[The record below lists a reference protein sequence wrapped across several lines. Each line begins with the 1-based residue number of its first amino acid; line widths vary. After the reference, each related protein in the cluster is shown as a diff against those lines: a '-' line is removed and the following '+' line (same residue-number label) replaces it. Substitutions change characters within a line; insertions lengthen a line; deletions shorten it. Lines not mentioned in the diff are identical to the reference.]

1 MKVQP
6 HLPNRDTLVHLKDAS
21 VKGLHASER
30 AVERSFNEA
39 RLTASLAVG
48 LLLVGF
54 LLVAQWRGAATFT
67 HSLER
72 QSDQNLAII
81 IQEIAG
87 ENNAL
92 RSEIVRIQM
101 RLMEGG
107 QESEDRSRVL
117 NEAAKEM
124 QAVRLVAGL
133 DPVTG
138 PGIIVS
144 IRDPERVL
152 LPQDFVRLV
161 HELRA
166 GGAEAIAVNGTRV
179 SATSGFAGSDG
190 SIRINNVVFSRVYE
204 VSVVGNPSDLA
215 QALELPGGL
224 RSTLSTFPGVSVE
237 LDHAEEI
244 RVPAVLQGEFEYAQK
259 VENP

>member
-1 MKVQP
+1 MKVQS
-6 HLPNRDTLVHLKDAS
+6 HLPSRETFVHLKDAS

-30 AVERSFNEA
+30 VVGRSFSEA

-48 LLLVGF
+48 LMLVGF

-81 IQEIAG
+81 IQEIAA

-92 RSEIVRIQM
+92 RGEIVRLQM
-101 RLMEGG
+101 RLMETG

-124 QAVRLVAGL
+124 QAVRVVSGL
-133 DPVTG
+133 DAVSG
-138 PGIIVS
+138 PGIIVT

-161 HELRA
+161 HDLGA

-179 SATSGFAGSDG
+179 SATTGFAGFDG
-190 SIRINNVVFSRVYE
+190 TIRINDDVFSRTYE
-204 VSVVGNPSDLA
+204 VSVVGHPDNLA

-224 RSTLSTFPGVSVE
+224 SSTLSTFPGVGVGISR
-237 LDHAEEI
+237 AEEV
-244 RVPAVLQGEFEYAQK
+244 RVPAVLQHDFEYAQK

>member
-1 MKVQP
+1 MKVH
-6 HLPNRDTLVHLKDAS
+6 HLPSRETFTHLKDAS
-21 VKGLHASER
+21 KKGLHASER
-30 AVERSFNEA
+30 AVGRSVNEA
-39 RLTASLAVG
+39 RLMASLAVG

-67 HSLER
+67 RSLDR

-81 IQEIAG
+81 IQEIAA

-92 RSEIVRIQM
+92 RGEIVRLQM
-101 RLMEGG
+101 RLMETGM
-107 QESEDRSRVL
+107 ESEDRSRVL

-124 QAVRLVAGL
+124 QAVRLVSGL
-133 DPVTG
+133 DAVSG
-138 PGIIVS
+138 PGIVVAIS
-144 IRDPERVL
+144 DPERVL

-179 SATSGFAGSDG
+179 SATSGFAGGDG
-190 SIRINNVVFSRVYE
+190 SIIINDVVFSRTYE
-204 VSVVGNPSDLA
+204 VSVVGDPDNLA

-224 RSTLSTFPGVSVE
+224 RSTLLTFPGVNVE
-237 LDHAEEI
+237 ISPAEEV
-244 RVPAVLQGEFEYAQK
+244 RVAAGLHGEFVYAQK

>member
-1 MKVQP
+1 MKV
-6 HLPNRDTLVHLKDAS
+6 HNLPSRETLAHLKDAS

-30 AVERSFNEA
+30 AVGRSFNEA

-67 HSLER
+67 RSLER

-81 IQEIAG
+81 IQEIAA

-92 RSEIVRIQM
+92 RSEIVRLQM
-101 RLMEGG
+101 RLMETGH
-107 QESEDRSRVL
+107 ESEDRSRVL

-124 QAVRLVAGL
+124 QAVRLVSGL
-133 DPVTG
+133 DAVSG
-138 PGIIVS
+138 PGIVVS
-144 IRDPERVL
+144 IRDPEQVL

-166 GGAEAIAVNGTRV
+166 GGSEAIAVNGTRV
-179 SATSGFAGSDG
+179 SATSGFAGGDG
-190 SIRINNVVFSRVYE
+190 SIIINGIVFSRIYE
-204 VSVVGNPSDLA
+204 VSVVGNPDDLA

-237 LDHAEEI
+237 LSRAEEV
-244 RVPAVLQGEFEYAQK
+244 RLPAGRHGDFSYAHK